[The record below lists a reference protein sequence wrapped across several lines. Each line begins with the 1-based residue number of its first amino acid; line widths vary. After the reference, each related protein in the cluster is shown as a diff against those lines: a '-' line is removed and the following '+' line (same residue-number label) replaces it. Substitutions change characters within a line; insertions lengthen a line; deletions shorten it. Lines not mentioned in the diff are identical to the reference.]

1 MVIELTDGLARYKQ
15 EQREMLMACLN
26 NLFLGYYEGNLVI
39 TASPALCRFIEAHH
53 LVEGVRQQKALAY
66 LINSNGNIPNVL
78 WIFKVVLDNP
88 DVTNHELPIDF
99 FNTTESIQP
108 TSMLCE
114 NLDDIKFYIKQARC
128 FHPYSPM
135 AVNRRHG
142 GGGTTYDVFNI
153 LKNRNLFCLVI
164 VDSDVKYPGC
174 GLGET
179 ANRFDKN
186 YKAKQ
191 TNVEVKI
198 LPVHEAENLVPVSFM
213 MSHSKPSGTIFL
225 KKLEKRGVLRHLV
238 FYDIKNGITKE
249 KTEEKTQYKK
259 YAKDIYEGVYP
270 HNRNGFDA
278 YYAHKNMSDNLLPKI
293 NANLLT
299 DYINNNAESYQT
311 DELET
316 YRKEIADLV
325 YTFLCCR
332 GSDPI
337 L

>member
-15 EQREMLMACLN
+15 EQREMLTACLS
-26 NLFLGYYEGNLVI
+26 NLLLGYYEGNLVI
-39 TASPALCRFIEAHH
+39 TASPALCRFIAAHH
-53 LVEGVRQQKALAY
+53 LVEGVRQQKALTY

-78 WIFKVVLDNP
+78 WIFKVVLDEP
-88 DVTNHELPIDF
+88 DAANHELPIDF
-99 FNTTESIQP
+99 FNTTESVQP

-128 FHPYSPM
+128 YHPYSPM

-174 GLGET
+174 ALGDT
-179 ANRFDKN
+179 ARRFDKN
-186 YKAKQ
+186 YKADKA
-191 TNVEVKI
+191 NVKVKV

-213 MSHSKPSGTIFL
+213 MSHSKASGTIFL

-238 FYDIKNGITKE
+238 FYDIKEGITKE
-249 KTEEKTQYKK
+249 KTEESAKYKVF
-259 YAKDIYEGVYP
+259 AKDVYESVYP
-270 HNRNGFDA
+270 HNRKGFDA
-278 YYAHKNMSDNLLPKI
+278 YYEHKNEADNLLPKI
-293 NANLLT
+293 NANMLI
-299 DYINNNAESYQT
+299 DYISNNAEVYQT
-311 DELET
+311 DELEPF
-316 YRKEIADLV
+316 RKEIADLV
-325 YTFLCCR
+325 YTFLCSR
-332 GSDPI
+332 GNAPI